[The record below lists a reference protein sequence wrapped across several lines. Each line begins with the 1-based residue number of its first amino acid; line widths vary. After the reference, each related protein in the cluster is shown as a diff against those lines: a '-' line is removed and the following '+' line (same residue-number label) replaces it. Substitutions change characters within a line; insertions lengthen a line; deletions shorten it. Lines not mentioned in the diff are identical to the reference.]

1 MEVNDVNSSYSAVS
15 GTAST
20 TTNNT
25 LDKNAFL
32 QILCAELSNQDPLN
46 STDNTQYISQ
56 LAQFSALEQSQNTND
71 TITSLLNSQKIT
83 EGSML
88 IGKEVSFSTGSDS
101 YVNAIVKSVKV
112 SGQDVSL
119 VTDNGTYSI
128 DNVADIQNADSTASS
143 TADSSNSL

>member
-1 MEVNDVNSSYSAVS
+1 MEVNNVNSSNPTAATSATS
-15 GTAST
+15 NS
-20 TTNNT
+20 T

-32 QILCAELSNQDPLN
+32 KILTAELSNQDPLN

>member
-1 MEVNDVNSSYSAVS
+1 MEVNGVNSSNP
-15 GTAST
+15 TAATST
-20 TTNNT
+20 TSNST

-71 TITSLLNSQKIT
+71 TITSLLNSERIT

-88 IGKEVSFSTGSDS
+88 IGKEVSFSTGTDS
-101 YVNAIVKSVKV
+101 YVNAVVKSVKV
-112 SGQDVSL
+112 SGQIVSL

-128 DNVADIQNADSTASS
+128 DDVANIQDAENSASS
-143 TADSSNSL
+143 TSNS